1 MRLDALTGLH
11 ENDQTALVRVAFS
24 DDAAWQHLATLV
36 RETSFE
42 DEDEDEEDYSYL
54 PDIVVVDDRSYDG
67 ATAASI
73 AATVDRT
80 RDELGYVLLVDALSV
95 AEVGL
100 GLAATVV
107 YVDLTRPFDQAEE
120 DGFGRAFRC
129 VIAEV
134 ASIEANLA
142 VGNMDFWEFAD
153 HADEHGGV
161 FRGFE

>member
-11 ENDQTALVRVAFS
+11 ENDQTALVRVDFS
-24 DDAAWQHLATLV
+24 DDAAWQQLVTLV

-54 PDIVVVDDRSYDG
+54 PNIVVVDDRSYDG

-73 AATVDRT
+73 AAAVDRT

-100 GLAATVV
+100 GLATTVV
-107 YVDLTRPFDQAEE
+107 YVDLTTPFDEAEE

-142 VGNMDFWEFAD
+142 VANMDFWEFAD
-153 HADEHGGV
+153 HADAHGGV
-161 FRGFE
+161 FRGFG